1 MAVKPLAFEQL
12 VSAPLR
18 GLVLGQEAV
27 TEATADFISKLGF
40 ESNAPDGVPT
50 ARTLE
55 FEYVHPVPDPAN
67 PGSTIDTPTRLRVP
81 LITLLSVP
89 NLRISEANVSF
100 GANIVG
106 LKTVRTPKRA
116 VVVDPDETGRD
127 RVATQ
132 LIATYAPAVAAPG
145 ERSPTVTVSIR
156 VIREQPSEGL
166 ARVLSALAD
175 SITAMPASERR

>member
-1 MAVKPLAFEQL
+1 VALKPLTFEQL

-27 TEATADFISKLGF
+27 TQATADFISKLGF
-40 ESNAPDGVPT
+40 EPGSEDRVPA

-81 LITLLSVP
+81 LLTLLSVP
-89 NLRISEANVSF
+89 NLRIAEANLAF

-106 LKTVRTPKRA
+106 AKTLRTPKRA
-116 VVVDPDETGRD
+116 IELDSGRAAPA
-127 RVATQ
+127 VSTQ
-132 LIATYAPAVAAPG
+132 LVATYAPATAAPG
-145 ERSPTVTVSIR
+145 GPPPTVTIDIKMV
-156 VIREQPSEGL
+156 REQPSEGL

-175 SITAMPASERR
+175 SVSSMPAPKPR